1 MCSRSYAQDQRRRRR
16 ACRPH
21 VERCEERAL
30 LSSGL
35 GEFTA
40 PGPQDTI
47 TLKSAAASYTLTT
60 LVSFNG
66 ANGAFPAAAPVLDA
80 QGNLFGTTQEGGA
93 NGQGTVFE
101 LPAGSRTL
109 TTLTT
114 LASFNDANGPN
125 AQGGKNISLVDAQ
138 GNLFGTTNVNVPI
151 ANNGTV
157 FELAAG
163 SGTITTL
170 APFTLAYG
178 SGPNGGLVRDAQ
190 GNLFGTTFGGGPSG
204 NGTVFELAAGSG
216 TITTF
221 ANFNGANGTEPV
233 FGLVRDLRGNFYG
246 LTNGGISG
254 MGTVFELTAG
264 SDTIT
269 TRASFNGANGLHPSS
284 LLLDPQG
291 NIFGTTTGGGANG
304 QGTVFELPAGS
315 GTITTLASFNGA
327 SNLYPFSLVRDAQGN
342 LFGTTT
348 GGGANGQGT
357 VFELPAGSGTI
368 TTLVS
373 FNGANGTGPAFL
385 ALDAQGNLFGTT
397 FGGGAFDQGTVF
409 ELSTTTT
416 VVSLQR
422 FGFHHRPTSLVLTFS
437 EPMDASR
444 AEALGNYTLVALSHG
459 HSRVIPL
466 KAARYNGAAQT
477 VTLFPRPLL
486 SLHRV
491 YQITVNGMAPL
502 GLTNTSGVL
511 LDGQGNGQPGTNFM
525 AQIDRSVAV
534 LPPVQHGKAL
544 FRHLLSNQH

>member
-101 LPAGSRTL
+101 LPAGS
-109 TTLTT
+109 
-114 LASFNDANGPN
+114 
-125 AQGGKNISLVDAQ
+125 
-138 GNLFGTTNVNVPI
+138 
-151 ANNGTV
+151 
-157 FELAAG
+157 
-163 SGTITTL
+163 
-170 APFTLAYG
+170 
-178 SGPNGGLVRDAQ
+178 
-190 GNLFGTTFGGGPSG
+190 
-204 NGTVFELAAGSG
+204 
-216 TITTF
+216 
-221 ANFNGANGTEPV
+221 
-233 FGLVRDLRGNFYG
+233 
-246 LTNGGISG
+246 
-254 MGTVFELTAG
+254 
-264 SDTIT
+264 
-269 TRASFNGANGLHPSS
+269 
-284 LLLDPQG
+284 
-291 NIFGTTTGGGANG
+291 
-304 QGTVFELPAGS
+304 
-315 GTITTLASFNGA
+315 GTITTLASFNVA

-459 HSRVIPL
+459 HIRVFPL
-466 KAARYNGAAQT
+466 KAAR
-477 VTLFPRPLL
+477 
-486 SLHRV
+486 
-491 YQITVNGMAPL
+491 
-502 GLTNTSGVL
+502 
-511 LDGQGNGQPGTNFM
+511 
-525 AQIDRSVAV
+525 
-534 LPPVQHGKAL
+534 
-544 FRHLLSNQH
+544 